1 MDGSFSNDNAS
12 ITSFVRCGQIHFGGS
27 HFRLPCIVKALSEDA
42 ARLHVF
48 GAHRLPDR
56 FWLSVEM
63 MELEAECEVVTR
75 DEKIVTV
82 RFCGA
87 AAQPGNGRPNP
98 KVLEQPE
105 RAATTQAAPPR
116 LWVVEDD
123 PDDCALLSDAFRQQ
137 KLLCDLKFFSD
148 GAQFLD
154 FLRSSD
160 QLIELSSPALTLLDL
175 NMPRM
180 DGLAT
185 LSVLRSDMR
194 FRHLPVVVFTT
205 SNSEHDIQKTYML
218 GVTAY
223 ITKPSRQDDL
233 NRIVDFI
240 TSYWTAGVRFPAKGP
255 AALED
260 AAQPAG

>member
-1 MDGSFSNDNAS
+1 MDGSFSNDDSLTA
-12 ITSFVRCGQIHFGGS
+12 SFVRCGQIHFGGS

-42 ARLHVF
+42 TRLHVF

-63 MELEAECEVVTR
+63 MELEAECEIVSR
-75 DEKIVTV
+75 AEKTVTV
-82 RFCGA
+82 RFCRTA
-87 AAQPGNGRPNP
+87 THSDAGRATRE
-98 KVLEQPE
+98 VPE
-105 RAATTQAAPPR
+105 AAATTQAAPPR

-148 GAQFLD
+148 RAQFLD

-180 DGLAT
+180 DGLTT

-205 SNSEHDIQKTYML
+205 SNSEHDIQKTYTL

-233 NRIVDFI
+233 NQIVDFI
-240 TSYWTAGVRFPAKGP
+240 TSYWTAGVRFPAKGL